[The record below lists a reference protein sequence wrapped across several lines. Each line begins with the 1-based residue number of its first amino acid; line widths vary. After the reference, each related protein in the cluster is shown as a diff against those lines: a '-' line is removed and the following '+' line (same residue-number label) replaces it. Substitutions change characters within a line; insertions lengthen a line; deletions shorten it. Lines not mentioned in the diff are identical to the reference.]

1 MFALQSYFNP
11 GSAATPIGLFE
22 LGKNRL
28 LLAAMIVF
36 VAFCSFKIVGT
47 QMEVSEKQ
55 YQLQQLEQSIEEQ
68 QKLNEEL
75 ENQLEKGKTDQTEI
89 VGKAAYEQYGY
100 GYPDEHIYID
110 SQAS

>member
-1 MFALQSYFNP
+1 MVTKKKKHS
-11 GSAATPIGLFE
+11 
-22 LGKNRL
+22 KNRL

-55 YQLQQLEQSIEEQ
+55 YQLQQIEKDIEEQ
-68 QKLNEEL
+68 RKVNDDLA
-75 ENQLEKGKTDQTEI
+75 NQLEKAKTDQTEVI
-89 VGKAAYEQYGY
+89 GKIAYEQYGL
-100 GYPDEHIYID
+100 GYPDEHIYYD